1 MSTGIVGKIEA
12 LAAAIEDMNRRVNS
26 IVREAVVEE
35 VFPDEGVARV
45 TAQGLPSKKVPWVER
60 AGPIRDWTPPG
71 VGERVLLIS
80 PSGEAGRG
88 VIFPGG
94 FSDQFEQPHDQE
106 AQSRRQIGDVSVT
119 QSEDGFVIKAGGVTV
134 TVSSAGLAID
144 SGQVTHNGT
153 DIGDTHKHK
162 DVTPGPS
169 LTGEPA

>member
-1 MSTGIVGKIEA
+1 MSAGIVRKIEA
-12 LAAAIEDMNRRVNS
+12 MAAAIEDLNRRVNS
-26 IVREAVVEE
+26 VVREAVVDE
-35 VFPDEGVARV
+35 VFPDEGMARV

-60 AGPIRDWTPPG
+60 AGPIRDWNPPG

-119 QSEDGFVIKAGGVTV
+119 HSEDGLVIKAGGVSV
-134 TVSSAGLAID
+134 TISPAGLAVD
-144 SGQVTHNGT
+144 GGQVTHNGT
-153 DIGDTHKHK
+153 DIGDTHKHT
-162 DVTPGPS
+162 DVMPGPS
-169 LTGEPA
+169 LTGPPA